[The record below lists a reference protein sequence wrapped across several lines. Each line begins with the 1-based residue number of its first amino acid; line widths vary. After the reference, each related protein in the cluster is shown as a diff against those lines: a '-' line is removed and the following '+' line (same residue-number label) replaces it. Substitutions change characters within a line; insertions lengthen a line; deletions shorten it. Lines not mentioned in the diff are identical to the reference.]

1 MTLNLPS
8 LYFWL
13 EEYGQTRPKK
23 NQSPNLW
30 HVTSIL
36 VCCIF
41 AATRKNSR
49 GFSLCNFLRIGECCS
64 CPQLLDELADIA
76 TEWGRGLR
84 GPRGTRPITN
94 PVGRGG
100 IGDTDAADD
109 SEDSFR
115 LKSWPKRTSRAEIT
129 VYNVCSTEKRT
140 KRSSN
145 ILLCLVR
152 FSAGQTLPSYFFR
165 RALQLISLFSFLL
178 HENISIGFRTAMHTD
193 WRIKGLK
200 ISGKSKC

>member
-1 MTLNLPS
+1 MVLVIQMTKKFKNSKLNNKTYL
-8 LYFWL
+8 
-13 EEYGQTRPKK
+13 K
-23 NQSPNLW
+23 NSNTTHFTAL
-30 HVTSIL
+30 S
-36 VCCIF
+36 
-41 AATRKNSR
+41 ATRKNSL

-129 VYNVCSTEKRT
+129 VY
-140 KRSSN
+140 
-145 ILLCLVR
+145 IL
-152 FSAGQTLPSYFFR
+152 GQ
-165 RALQLISLFSFLL
+165 
-178 HENISIGFRTAMHTD
+178 
-193 WRIKGLK
+193 
-200 ISGKSKC
+200 

>member
-1 MTLNLPS
+1 MQNCTNNKHSQNLM
-8 LYFWL
+8 
-13 EEYGQTRPKK
+13 KK
-23 NQSPNLW
+23 HPR
-30 HVTSIL
+30 
-36 VCCIF
+36 IF
-41 AATRKNSR
+41 KYCQNCTFHSATQKTHFSSR
-49 GFSLCNFLRIGECCS
+49 FSRNFLRTGECCS

-129 VYNVCSTEKRT
+129 VY
-140 KRSSN
+140 
-145 ILLCLVR
+145 I
-152 FSAGQTLPSYFFR
+152 Y
-165 RALQLISLFSFLL
+165 
-178 HENISIGFRTAMHTD
+178 
-193 WRIKGLK
+193 
-200 ISGKSKC
+200 

>member
-1 MTLNLPS
+1 MLFEIASNSKIQKLNYKTS
-8 LYFWL
+8 S
-13 EEYGQTRPKK
+13 K
-23 NQSPNLW
+23 NL
-30 HVTSIL
+30 VTAYLTALFASI
-36 VCCIF
+36 
-41 AATRKNSR
+41 RKNSL
-49 GFSLCNFLRIGECCS
+49 GFSLCNFLRIGECCCS

-129 VYNVCSTEKRT
+129 VCIYIRT
-140 KRSSN
+140 VSS
-145 ILLCLVR
+145 
-152 FSAGQTLPSYFFR
+152 
-165 RALQLISLFSFLL
+165 
-178 HENISIGFRTAMHTD
+178 
-193 WRIKGLK
+193 
-200 ISGKSKC
+200 